1 MFLTGGFIDALPGII
16 IQIVLIPAIVSII
29 RRFTDV
35 KK

>member
-1 MFLTGGFIDALPGII
+1 LPGII